1 MHLIYDTS
9 TTFFHSGWNRVIIK
23 SEYYAFEESFH
34 QLETRL
40 FPIFLSP
47 HITFLRNIYV
57 YLKELNLHR
66 FNCTIAALYPFFEIL
81 RKSFKFQRVEIK
93 SFLILKN
100 KLLKIVI
107 SNSSVF
113 QNESNRSDTRRH
125 RREGGEEEAAFR
137 KSSILGRRD
146 EPVFQ
151 CSSSSSSSVSV
162 SRAAGGA
169 LWPRARSYV
178 TDFFPSDM
186 GNLSAREL
194 FAYISRGSPPRIAW
208 DTSLSNG
215 KMERRTPSNNKMLE
229 LRVTRGDW
237 IDRIWPSLR
246 YSNSKK
252 NVSKHDGEGE
262 ESLVTP
268 KKERVVGWIGGF
280 RDLFVACAR
289 LENVYPRG
297 CRGVKAARMPLRP
310 ARWI

>member
-66 FNCTIAALYPFFEIL
+66 FNCIIAALYPFFEIL

-194 FAYISRGSPPRIAW
+194 FAYISRGSREIRVSRTVKWRGERHRIIKCWNYAWHEAIELIESGRVCDIRIRRRMCRNTMAKERKAWSPRKRRELW
-208 DTSLSNG
+208 DGS
-215 KMERRTPSNNKMLE
+215 
-229 LRVTRGDW
+229 GDSV
-237 IDRIWPSLR
+237 IYSLR
-246 YSNSKK
+246 A
-252 NVSKHDGEGE
+252 
-262 ESLVTP
+262 
-268 KKERVVGWIGGF
+268 RGWKMST
-280 RDLFVACAR
+280 RADVAA
-289 LENVYPRG
+289 
-297 CRGVKAARMPLRP
+297 
-310 ARWI
+310 